1 MLNRGQTLL
10 GISSKGALDADMRD
24 SFDGE
29 VIVSYD
35 KFESSW
41 GQFGDIIVSK
51 GSRGRLLSALHR
63 FFFLINLGGVSCICI
78 CVQHSDTAIPLI

>member
-41 GQFGDIIVSK
+41 GQFGDVSK
-51 GSRGRLLSALHR
+51 APVEGYCRH
-63 FFFLINLGGVSCICI
+63 CIEF
-78 CVQHSDTAIPLI
+78 SF